1 MNPNARRAEILVIIP
16 AYNEERHIGDVVRG
30 VSAAL
35 PDADVLVIDDGSWDR
50 TRFLAREAGAR
61 VVSHVFNLGYG
72 AALQTGYKRAD
83 RDHYAYVVQL
93 DADGQHRPTELPRLL
108 EPLRQGGA
116 DVVIGSRFVAASGY
130 RMGTARTLGRK
141 MLGRLLLALGGPRVA
156 DPTSGLQALARPAF
170 RLCCGEFY
178 PADFPDIDVLLF
190 LHRQGLRIA
199 EVPVEMAPSPPGK
212 VALHGGLR
220 DVYYMYKMLLSTFRS
235 RLGPRIRT
243 ALDPASTARQ
253 SHEEVIS

>member
-1 MNPNARRAEILVIIP
+1 MSTRPPRADTLAIIP
-16 AYNEERHIGDVVRG
+16 AYNEERHIGEVVRG
-30 VSAAL
+30 VRAAL
-35 PDADVLVIDDGSWDR
+35 PAADVLVVDDGSRDR
-50 TRFLAREAGAR
+50 TRFVARAAGAR

-83 RDHYAYVVQL
+83 RDQYAYVVQL
-93 DADGQHRPTELPRLL
+93 DADGQHRPAELPRLL
-108 EPLRQGGA
+108 EPLRQGVV
-116 DVVIGSRFVAASGY
+116 DVVIGSRFVEASAY
-130 RMGTARTLGRK
+130 RMGAVRTFGRK
-141 MLGRLLLALGGPRVA
+141 MLGRLLVALGGPRVA

-178 PADFPDIDVLLF
+178 PTDFPDIDVLLF

-235 RLGPRIRT
+235 RLGPRVRT
-243 ALDPASTARQ
+243 ALDPAAPAPSG
-253 SHEEVIS
+253 HEEVVS